1 MSLKPLVS
9 ITTTVLALFMIVTAS
24 ADVIVNVPKIA
35 GKSKAEVEKEI
46 GGPNSCVPT
55 KYGEQ
60 CFYEKADTEIMFIDG
75 KSDWITINKMNG
87 LPYSKES
94 LAALGLPVAEPV
106 FNSASIMRWDN
117 LAGIL
122 EVSLLSQGK
131 SVGYAYIK
139 VKTRW

>member
-1 MSLKPLVS
+1 MSLKPSIS
-9 ITTTVLALFMIVTAS
+9 ITATVLALAMTAVAS
-24 ADVIVNVPKIA
+24 TDIILNVPKIA
-35 GKSKAEVEKEI
+35 GKSQAEVEKEI
-46 GGPNSCVPT
+46 GRANSCVQT

-75 KSDWITINKMNG
+75 KADWITINKMND

>member
-1 MSLKPLVS
+1 MSLKQLIS
-9 ITTTVLALFMIVTAS
+9 ITATVLTLAMTAVAS
-24 ADVIVNVPKIA
+24 TDIILNVPKIA
-35 GKSKAEVEKEI
+35 GKSEVEVEKEI
-46 GGPNSCVPT
+46 GRANSCVQT

-75 KSDWITINKMNG
+75 KADWITINKMNG

>member
-1 MSLKPLVS
+1 MSLQRL
-9 ITTTVLALFMIVTAS
+9 IGIATTVLVLAMTSMAS
-24 ADVIVNVPKIA
+24 AEVILNIPNIA

-46 GGPNSCVPT
+46 GSANSCVQT

-60 CFYEKADTEIMFIDG
+60 CFFEKVDTEVVFIDG
-75 KSDWITINKMNG
+75 RADWITVNKMSTV
-87 LPYSKES
+87 PYSKEG

-106 FNSASIMRWDN
+106 FNSPSIMRWEN

-122 EVSLLSQGK
+122 EISLLSQGK
-131 SVGYAYIK
+131 SADYAYIK

>member
-1 MSLKPLVS
+1 MSLQRLIG
-9 ITTTVLALFMIVTAS
+9 ITATVLALAVGSMAS
-24 ADVIVNVPKIA
+24 AEVILNVPKIA
-35 GKSKAEVEKEI
+35 GKSRAEVEKEI
-46 GGPNSCVPT
+46 GSANSCVQT

-60 CFYEKADTEIMFIDG
+60 CFFEKADTEVVFIDG
-75 KSDWITINKMNG
+75 KADWITVNKMG
-87 LPYSKES
+87 ALPYSKES

-131 SVGYAYIK
+131 SVGYAHIK